1 MINKEN
7 VELLK
12 KLVDIHIEN
21 LAKEYPEYTT
31 CVSAAAHSFSFCIFN
46 SDSGDDVFKKQINV
60 KSANQD
66 AVKVDLELCVKAC
79 GEWL

>member
-46 SDSGDDVFKKQINV
+46 SDSGDDVFKKRMNV
-60 KSANQD
+60 KAANQD
-66 AVKVDLELCVKAC
+66 AVKFDLELCVKAC